1 MIGPINILLIL
12 IFLVVVPFFIGML
25 FESFYDKGTYTIMF
39 SRCLVTGI
47 AVMFAIF
54 QLMAVPMI
62 YKGTPF
68 TSLLYPWVSTVIA
81 LCVLSIAL
89 NGKSLKGKF
98 IGSYGRIVSTIKSFN
113 TEQKALT
120 VVAILLILFQTWIL
134 AFNMHTDTDDARF
147 IAEALEAVEN
157 NTMLRLHPITGD
169 VLESP
174 YGEMNKDITSPFPI
188 LIGAFSYLTRV
199 HPAVL
204 SHVVFSLLLIPIA
217 YAVAYMIGDCVLNDD
232 KKIPYYMTILSIIVL
247 FSFESIYSWGYT
259 MLTIIWQGRSIA
271 AVVMLP
277 FLWYVLLKIYTNKE
291 CSPGI
296 FIILLVTAL
305 ANSVLSGMGGLM
317 APLIG
322 GCFALSHWIKNK
334 NIIQSVMIV
343 ACVLPSGLY
352 SALYAKLSKILMYI
366 WR

>member
-12 IFLVVVPFFIGML
+12 IFLVAVPFFIGML

-54 QLMAVPMI
+54 QLMAVPLI

-120 VVAILLILFQTWIL
+120 VVAILLILFQTWLL

-157 NTMLRLHPITGD
+157 NTMLRLHPIRGE
-169 VLESP
+169 VLDFP
-174 YGEMNKDITSPFPI
+174 YYEMRKDITAPYPMI
-188 LIGAFSYLTRV
+188 IAAFSVITRV
-199 HPAVL
+199 HPAIFA
-204 SHVVFSLLLIPIA
+204 HVVLPILYIPIA
-217 YAVAYMIGDCVLNDD
+217 YSVAYMIATIVFSER
-232 KKIPYYMTILSIIVL
+232 KEIPFFMVILECIVC
-247 FSFESIYSWGYT
+247 FSFGKS
-259 MLTIIWQGRSIA
+259 
-271 AVVMLP
+271 
-277 FLWYVLLKIYTNKE
+277 
-291 CSPGI
+291 
-296 FIILLVTAL
+296 
-305 ANSVLSGMGGLM
+305 
-317 APLIG
+317 
-322 GCFALSHWIKNK
+322 
-334 NIIQSVMIV
+334 
-343 ACVLPSGLY
+343 
-352 SALYAKLSKILMYI
+352 
-366 WR
+366 